1 MNSNS
6 PVVNTDF
13 ISKNGMS
20 FACWIK
26 FSNFND
32 NRVNSKIFDFGSGGS
47 GISARDNI
55 MMYIN
60 ASDSIGCTVYYGDTN
75 NKSALEATNNVNG
88 NGWHHVVFTM
98 TYATDKNST
107 WTIYLDGNIIKTSS
121 GNYYPRQV
129 IRENSHLGK
138 SYNTDLGD
146 PYFNGNIDDF
156 RIYQRIL
163 TQDDVLLIF
172 SSQDDV
178 VKYFGFRINTQ
189 KPSTTTT
196 LKPTT
201 TTTTLAPTTTTTT
214 TTLAP
219 TTTTTTTTLAPTT
232 TTTTLPPKPILI
244 LNYPFDG
251 DILNY
256 ASGSGVQ
263 NATIVGNTVK
273 IDSGVL
279 LQNKNSADSYFS
291 INSIP
296 ANTNGYTFSLWLY
309 MTGGNT
315 ITKDNFDWKEYIS
328 INGDLPIGGIDT
340 LDEAWAH
347 YINDGKKEGRWATM
361 ITGNDGYGMIFA
373 FAERDKAMTDTN
385 RISLWN
391 VPPGFGPDS
400 TMRILCNTN
409 TTRNDMFIERPPLNT
424 WTHLVWTLDKNNQNC
439 FYVNGKMSPG
449 FPNQCNNYASFP
461 LNSCVILGDNHST
474 GALGQPGAIENFR
487 YYDGILNQTEVL
499 NLYNSTPKPT
509 TTTTTTTTT
518 TLAPTTTLSP
528 LESQLPTILNN
539 ISNNNNT
546 ISTYLTNCNNKL
558 DNCNYYINILSDEIN
573 KFNSNSTFSKYL
585 SDQIDY
591 QIGILKPSSKSSV
604 KNLLSEANTNKNNC
618 NNSRDNVKMT
628 CDSIKQLYDKSI
640 NLYDTAKKATDLQ
653 TASTAEQDTNLI
665 VNDVYSKNATLVSD
679 IECKKYSDNGK
690 DNITNATN
698 ILNDQNSYIVFDSSL
713 IDSKTTCKFSV
724 YRLDSNTTLIVIT
737 TTGTLYFKYNVN
749 TCLFAAIGGGGGG
762 GRQDNG
768 NAGGGGGGGGVG
780 SGGMNGTFLNN
791 VFVEIGNGGSS
802 DNNGGNTSVKFTDA
816 IGNVYGSVIAY
827 GGGKGGHGKW
837 RGDNG
842 GNGGGGGRGSTS
854 GPGGGSGVA
863 TTYNGGLFVN
873 KFISYN
879 SGGQGQ
885 RKSDD
890 NGAGGGG
897 GGCAGAGALS
907 YHTGGNGGAG
917 ITYFGTI
924 LGGGGGGGGRGEG
937 GVGGSG
943 GGKGGTYN
951 GNGSNGGTYGSGGGG
966 GGNAGG
972 VGGRGY
978 NGVVI
983 LVIYNSNFRIN

>member
-26 FSNFND
+26 FANFND
-32 NRVNSKIFDFGSGGS
+32 NRANSKIFDFGSGGS

-219 TTTTTTTTLAPTT
+219 TTTTTTTLAPTTTTTTTTLAPTT
-232 TTTTLPPKPILI
+232 TTTTP
-244 LNYPFDG
+244 
-251 DILNY
+251 
-256 ASGSGVQ
+256 
-263 NATIVGNTVK
+263 
-273 IDSGVL
+273 
-279 LQNKNSADSYFS
+279 
-291 INSIP
+291 
-296 ANTNGYTFSLWLY
+296 
-309 MTGGNT
+309 
-315 ITKDNFDWKEYIS
+315 
-328 INGDLPIGGIDT
+328 
-340 LDEAWAH
+340 
-347 YINDGKKEGRWATM
+347 
-361 ITGNDGYGMIFA
+361 
-373 FAERDKAMTDTN
+373 
-385 RISLWN
+385 
-391 VPPGFGPDS
+391 
-400 TMRILCNTN
+400 
-409 TTRNDMFIERPPLNT
+409 
-424 WTHLVWTLDKNNQNC
+424 
-439 FYVNGKMSPG
+439 
-449 FPNQCNNYASFP
+449 
-461 LNSCVILGDNHST
+461 
-474 GALGQPGAIENFR
+474 
-487 YYDGILNQTEVL
+487 
-499 NLYNSTPKPT
+499 
-509 TTTTTTTTT
+509 

-842 GNGGGGGRGSTS
+842 GNGGGGGSGSTS

-907 YHTGGNGGAG
+907 YHSGGNGGAG